1 MIHQAICAQQIP
13 HSGSKVAGYASLSLD
28 VATYNGLFRQ
38 SAEITKAVTAARHK
52 AKEQGRNRME
62 AVSGLSS

>member
-1 MIHQAICAQQIP
+1 MIHQAIFAQQIP
-13 HSGSKVAGYASLSLD
+13 HSGSKVAAYVSLSLG
-28 VATYNGLFRQ
+28 VATYNGQLCQ

-62 AVSGLSS
+62 AV